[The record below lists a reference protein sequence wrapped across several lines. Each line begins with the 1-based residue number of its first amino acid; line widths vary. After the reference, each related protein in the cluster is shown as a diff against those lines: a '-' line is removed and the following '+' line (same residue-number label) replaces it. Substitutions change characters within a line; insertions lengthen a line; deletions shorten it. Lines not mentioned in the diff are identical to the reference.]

1 MYQKG
6 SNRTAH
12 YLLRSEVQ
20 AMTDYSENLVWI
32 DMEMSGLDPEND
44 RILEIATIVTDSRL
58 NVLAEGPSLIV
69 HQAPE
74 VLARMDEW
82 NVSHH
87 TESGLVD
94 RVVTSSI
101 SEAMAEAE
109 TLAFVAQ
116 FVGSRQS
123 PLCGN
128 TIGQDRRF
136 LVRYMPELEAYL
148 HYRSID
154 VSTVKE
160 LAMRWRPS
168 IMASVKKR
176 GRHRALDDI
185 RESINELKVYQAA
198 FFN

>member
-1 MYQKG
+1 
-6 SNRTAH
+6 
-12 YLLRSEVQ
+12 
-20 AMTDYSENLVWI
+20 MTDYSENLVWI

-58 NVLAEGPSLIV
+58 NVLAEGPSLTV

-94 RVVTSSI
+94 RVVASSVT
-101 SEAMAEAE
+101 EARAEAE

-116 FVGSRQS
+116 YVGSQQS

-176 GRHRALDDI
+176 ARHRALADI
-185 RESINELKVYQAA
+185 RESIDELKVYQAA

>member
-1 MYQKG
+1 LSQKS
-6 SNRTAH
+6 SNREAH
-12 YLLRSEVQ
+12 FLLRSEVQ

-69 HQAPE
+69 HQATE

-94 RVVTSSI
+94 RVVASSVT
-101 SEAMAEAE
+101 EARAEAE

-116 FVGSRQS
+116 YVGSQQS

-176 GRHRALDDI
+176 ARHRALADI
-185 RESINELKVYQAA
+185 RESIDELKVYQAA

>member
-1 MYQKG
+1 MCQKG

-44 RILEIATIVTDSRL
+44 RILEIATVVTDSRL

-176 GRHRALDDI
+176 SRHRALDDI
-185 RESINELKVYQAA
+185 RESIDELKVYQAA

>member
-1 MYQKG
+1 MCQKG

-94 RVVTSSI
+94 RVVASSI

-116 FVGSRQS
+116 HVDSQQS

-160 LAMRWRPS
+160 LAMRWQPS
-168 IMASVKKR
+168 IMASVKKSA
-176 GRHRALDDI
+176 RHRALDDI
-185 RESINELKVYQAA
+185 RESIDELKVYQAA